1 MWVKVEKKN
10 YLLIDNYSQKK
21 NVYKCALMSE
31 IKVHSYLIIILFIIN
46 LLNIGFREIR
56 SIVRAN
62 YISHL
67 VKIWLH
73 GKC

>member
-1 MWVKVEKKN
+1 MWVKVEKKIIC
-10 YLLIDNYSQKK
+10 LLIIIRKK